1 MFIRPMS
8 TVQLNKTTCI
18 HKDIY
23 TVRLR
28 KWYQY
33 FVCNMLQCW
42 WLSLLLPSQVAR
54 CHRLSFVS
62 YVQNTSHLSNTEPAS
77 SYFRTHHIA
86 QQFHIQT
93 ILLTKN
99 TSVPQCRTT
108 SLQLNTC
115 VTLHS
120 PAIITQPCHHHTV
133 LPSSQT
139 IFIQNKLKHSN
150 RPYLN
155 ALQFQWQCL

>member
-99 TSVPQCRTT
+99 TLCSTVQDNIFATKHLRYF
-108 SLQLNTC
+108 
-115 VTLHS
+115 
-120 PAIITQPCHHHTV
+120 TQSCHHHTV
-133 LPSSQT
+133 LPSAQT

-155 ALQFQWQCL
+155 ALQFRWQCL